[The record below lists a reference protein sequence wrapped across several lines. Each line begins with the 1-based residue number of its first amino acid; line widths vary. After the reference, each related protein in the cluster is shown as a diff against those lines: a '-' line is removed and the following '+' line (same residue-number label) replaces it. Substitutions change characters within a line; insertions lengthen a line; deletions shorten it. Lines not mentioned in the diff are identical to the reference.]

1 MQEREKIHEK
11 SLVSLQPSSSDIK
24 ISLNTWAFSFE
35 DPRRLLS
42 SVPSVYSNIVFACN
56 RILVELLL
64 KFLRVPRAFLVC
76 SPLQM
81 FAFFGDF
88 YSKYLS

>member
-1 MQEREKIHEK
+1 M
-11 SLVSLQPSSSDIK
+11 VSLQPSSSDIK

-42 SVPSVYSNIVFACN
+42 SVPRAYSNIVFACN
-56 RILVELLL
+56 RILVELL
-64 KFLRVPRAFLVC
+64 KFLRVFRAFLVC
-76 SPLQM
+76 LPLEM
-81 FAFFGDF
+81 FAFYGDF